1 MFTSQSV
8 VRHQQKIDEIA
19 QKLQEQGYE
28 VILEP
33 EVSLL
38 PFDLGSYRP
47 DILAFGQQGGVIVE
61 VKGEAQNFSV
71 DRLHEIAKIVSSHA
85 GWQFWLATAQDLTDS
100 SRPQTPTDL
109 PTWEDLNRQLLTV
122 TDLLEQDL
130 LEPSLLYLWSIVEAI
145 LRKRAIFLKLPLAK
159 LGTRPLINHLY
170 SQGEISLE
178 EFDILQLVQPQRN
191 RVAHGLTA
199 TLQQDT
205 LRTLLMM
212 AGTWLSHWRS

>member
-1 MFTSQSV
+1 MNRLHFTLADSPVLVGAIPPWLPRFLVAKRVGMVGANPPWLPQLLVAKRVGTEARPLPNVESSKVECTQPMFTSQAV

-71 DRLHEIAKIVSSHA
+71 DRLHTGLK
-85 GWQFWLATAQDLTDS
+85 
-100 SRPQTPTDL
+100 
-109 PTWEDLNRQLLTV
+109 
-122 TDLLEQDL
+122 
-130 LEPSLLYLWSIVEAI
+130 PSLGLN
-145 LRKRAIFLKLPLAK
+145 LAR
-159 LGTRPLINHLY
+159 TAPFFA
-170 SQGEISLE
+170 ISLSGCHLRGRSAQTTLAAQ
-178 EFDILQLVQPQRN
+178 FSHPQLGSK
-191 RVAHGLTA
+191 H
-199 TLQQDT
+199 
-205 LRTLLMM
+205 
-212 AGTWLSHWRS
+212 SCH